1 MIARIVKTQT
11 HNVYLQIFIF
21 SFLRVID
28 LRRMLSGSGN
38 QAMVMNLQMRDLL
51 YFAKVAELG
60 HLGRASQA
68 LHITQPALSKCIDRL
83 EETYGADLFERRGR
97 GIRLTDAGQL
107 LYERSLLI
115 ERTLDETHRQISSLG
130 KGLAGLVRVGA
141 AATVA
146 EFVMPTVCRLL
157 QQEAPAV
164 VIELQIGMNDV
175 LHESLRKRLL
185 DVVVGPLSTH
195 DEELVAIPIS
205 TDQVVVAVSATHPLA
220 GKHASLEDMCGY
232 GWVLPAQS
240 VATRQWLER
249 VFASRGLPL
258 PRAAVMTSSIAA
270 VPRLIAETGLLSFI
284 SRRNLDEGRFTPR
297 LVEVFNPDTTMTRNF
312 GVVHRTD
319 PYLSPATQRFI
330 QIVQAQSEPP
340 HQDI

>member
-1 MIARIVKTQT
+1 
-11 HNVYLQIFIF
+11 
-21 SFLRVID
+21 
-28 LRRMLSGSGN
+28 
-38 QAMVMNLQMRDLL
+38 MNLQMRDLL

-83 EETYGADLFERRGR
+83 EETYGADLFERSGR
-97 GIRLTDAGQL
+97 GIRLTDAGKL
-107 LYERSLLI
+107 LYERSLLV
-115 ERTLDETHRQISSLG
+115 ERTLDETHRQIASLG

-141 AATVA
+141 AATIA
-146 EFVMPTVCRLL
+146 EFVMPTVCRVL

-185 DVVVGPLSTH
+185 DVVVGPLGTR
-195 DEELVAIPIS
+195 DEELVELPICE
-205 TDQVVVAVSATHPLA
+205 DYVVVAASATHPLA
-220 GKHASLEDMCGY
+220 GKQVSLEEMAGY

-249 VFASRGLPL
+249 AFESHGLPA

-270 VPRLIAETGLLSFI
+270 VPQLIAETGLLSFI
-284 SRRNLDEGRFTPR
+284 SRRNLHEGRFTPG
-297 LVEVFNPDTTMTRNF
+297 LVEVFNADTTMKRKF

-319 PYLSPATQRFI
+319 AYLSPATHRFI
-330 QIVQAQSEPP
+330 QIVQQQGEAQGAT
-340 HQDI
+340 